1 MFGKTLLVIGALALA
16 GAGSAQAP
24 AGPTRAPAASP
35 PAPVAGDAFRAGAE
49 VLSIDG
55 EPLGV
60 LAYVDT
66 LEGERMLHIRRP
78 DGTVIT
84 VPSTVASQ
92 GERAVVLEWSRAE
105 FENPSR
111 PASTTPVS
119 PSPPQ

>member
-1 MFGKTLLVIGALALA
+1 MVGKTLLVISALALA
-16 GAGSAQAP
+16 GPVGAQDPGPTPA
-24 AGPTRAPAASP
+24 AGPPT
-35 PAPVAGDAFRAGAE
+35 PVAGDVFRAGAE

-60 LAYVDT
+60 VAYVDT

-78 DGTVIT
+78 DGTVDT

-111 PASTTPVS
+111 PPPSPTPVP
-119 PSPPQ
+119 PSPQ

>member
-1 MFGKTLLVIGALALA
+1 MFGKTLLVISALALA
-16 GAGSAQAP
+16 GPVGAQDP
-24 AGPTRAPAASP
+24 AGPAAPAASP
-35 PAPVAGDAFRAGAE
+35 PSPVAGDVFRAGAE

-60 LAYVDT
+60 LAYVDM

>member
-1 MFGKTLLVIGALALA
+1 MFGKTLLVISALAWAGPA
-16 GAGSAQAP
+16 GAQDP
-24 AGPTRAPAASP
+24 TGPAPAAEP
-35 PAPVAGDAFRAGAE
+35 PTPVAGDVFRAGAE

-60 LAYVDT
+60 VAYVDT

-78 DGTVIT
+78 DGTVDT

-111 PASTTPVS
+111 PPPSPTPVP
-119 PSPPQ
+119 PSPQ

>member
-1 MFGKTLLVIGALALA
+1 MFGKTLLVIGVLALA
-16 GAGSAQAP
+16 GAGSAQDP
-24 AGPTRAPAASP
+24 AGPTPAPAASP
-35 PAPVAGDAFRAGAE
+35 PAPVAGESFRAGAE

-92 GERAVVLEWSRAE
+92 GERAVVLEWSRTE
-105 FENPSR
+105 FETPSGSAGS
-111 PASTTPVS
+111 PIP
-119 PSPPQ
+119 PSPQ